1 MPLLKPQHA
10 AVYQLKAYDQAS
22 AFGVVAAKAPG
33 REDLDPRIL
42 PCGQNTLFTSLG
54 NSMVIAMAD
63 GNVAAGKPALPH
75 ASRTRQSKRSF
86 PAPEKRKKGNG

>member
-1 MPLLKPQHA
+1 MPLSKPQRA

-33 REDLDPRIL
+33 REDLDPRIR
-42 PCGQNTLFTSLG
+42 PRAQNALLKSLG
-54 NSMVIAMAD
+54 NSMVVAMAD

-75 ASRTRQSKRSF
+75 ASCTRPSKRSL